1 MSTVQFHWRPAGY
14 RSGETPIEAG
24 GTIEQM
30 SESHKG
36 NRAWADEYTPLC
48 ERCGYV
54 IDGLPEEGVCP
65 ECGFEIAKSMPSNRP
80 GTPWQQR
87 PGFHSMLVTSL
98 TTLRHPVRTLDT
110 LAVEPPRLRPLVSLA
125 ALPFGQLMGIALLL
139 ILEIERPLSSGGSM
153 SWTPGSA
160 PGALALGMI
169 LGAILT
175 PIAAAVLVGLTW
187 IEARGLVIF
196 SAQRGGR
203 VYPKLAHSIVRHGA
217 AGWFVSGLG
226 ALMLLPLA
234 WSFELEIGLSLRHA
248 KDGNPRSWL
257 VALAAVGLAVT
268 ILGFLCFE
276 FFAWLGLRRCKF
288 ANRPKRNEGLPQ
300 TRA

>member
-1 MSTVQFHWRPAGY
+1 M
-14 RSGETPIEAG
+14 GENHQG
-24 GTIEQM
+24 KQ
-30 SESHKG
+30 
-36 NRAWADEYTPLC
+36 AWTDEYTLLC

-54 IDGLPEEGVCP
+54 VDGLPEDGVCP
-65 ECGFEIAKSMPSNRP
+65 ECGFEIARSLPANRP
-80 GTPWQQR
+80 GTPWQQH
-87 PGFHSMLVTSL
+87 PGFRSMLTTSSA
-98 TTLRHPVRTLDT
+98 TLRHPVRTLDT
-110 LAVEPPRLRPLVSLA
+110 LAVTPPRIRTLVWLA

-139 ILEIERPLSSGGSM
+139 IFEIDRPLSNGGSM

-187 IEARGLVIF
+187 VEARGLVIF

-203 VYPKLAHSIVRHGA
+203 VYPELAHSIVRHGA
-217 AGWFVSGLG
+217 AGWLVSGIG
-226 ALMLLPLA
+226 ALMMLPLA
-234 WSFELEIGLSLRHA
+234 WALETEVGWSFGHP
-248 KDGNPRSWL
+248 KDGTPQTWTVVSAIAGL
-257 VALAAVGLAVT
+257 GIAL
-268 ILGFLCFE
+268 LGFLGFE

-288 ANRPKRNEGLPQ
+288 ANRPKPNQVLPQ